1 MSDRRPATIS
11 FGEFVALMA
20 TMTALVALS
29 IDMILPALPSIGAT
43 LGVQRANDSQLIVSL
58 LFLGFGLGQY
68 FYGPVSEN
76 VGRKPAVYIGL
87 ALFSAGCLL
96 ALLAR
101 SFPLMLLG
109 RVFQGVGVGGPRAM
123 TIALVRDKFEGRA
136 MARVM
141 SLVMAVFILVPVI
154 APSIGQAI
162 LGFAGWW
169 TIFGVYLT
177 LGVVVWVWFAWRQ
190 EETLAPERRIPLSAR
205 NIVRGAREVFT
216 NRLAFGYTVAAG
228 LVYGAFIGY
237 LSSVQQILQ
246 EQYALGPRFPV
257 YFATLAI
264 ALGGASLC
272 NARLV
277 GRHGMR
283 PLAGWALRLVC
294 AVSVLFLAIAAS
306 QSGQPPLWTLM
317 AYLLASFFGIGLLFG
332 NLNALAMQPLGH
344 IAGIGAAVV
353 GGSSTLISL
362 ALGTIIGQ
370 SYDNTVLPLV
380 AGFAVLSGLSM
391 AAVRF
396 AEGGNAVAGV
406 EAPARHAAP
415 YPPKS

>member
-1 MSDRRPATIS
+1 MTVRRPATIS

-20 TMTALVALS
+20 TMTALIALS

-58 LFLGFGLGQY
+58 LFLGFGLGQF

-154 APSIGQAI
+154 APSIGQVI
-162 LGFAGWW
+162 LGFAGWRA
-169 TIFGVYLT
+169 IFGVYLT
-177 LGVVVWVWFAWRQ
+177 LAVVVWVWFAWRQ
-190 EETLAPERRIPLSAR
+190 EETLAPERRIPLSPR
-205 NIVRGAREVFT
+205 NIALGAREVFT

-246 EQYALGPRFPV
+246 EQYALGPRFPA

-283 PLAGWALRLVC
+283 HLAGWALRLVC
-294 AVSVLFLAIAAS
+294 AVSVLFLVIAAS

-317 AYLLASFFGIGLLFG
+317 AYLLTSFFGIGLLWG

-362 ALGTIIGQ
+362 ALGTVIGQ

-391 AAVRF
+391 AVIRF
-396 AEGGNAVAGV
+396 AEAGTLV
-406 EAPARHAAP
+406 PSARHAAP

>member
-1 MSDRRPATIS
+1 MTDRRPATIS

-58 LFLGFGLGQY
+58 LFLGFGLGQF

-101 SFPLMLLG
+101 SFPLMLVG

-162 LGFAGWW
+162 LGFAGWR
-169 TIFGVYLT
+169 TIFGLYLT

-190 EETLAPERRIPLSAR
+190 EETLAPERRIPLSPR
-205 NIVRGAREVFT
+205 NIARGAREVFT

-246 EQYALGPRFPV
+246 EQYALGPRFPA

-277 GRHGMR
+277 GRYGMR
-283 PLAGWALRLVC
+283 HLAGWALRLVC
-294 AVSVLFLAIAAS
+294 AVSVLFLIIAAS

-317 AYLLASFFGIGLLFG
+317 AYLLASFFGIGLLWG

-362 ALGTIIGQ
+362 ALGTVIGQ

-391 AAVRF
+391 AVIRF
-396 AEGGNAVAGV
+396 AEAGSLVAS
-406 EAPARHAAP
+406 PRHAAP

>member
-1 MSDRRPATIS
+1 VTSGTRSTTIP

-20 TMTALVALS
+20 TMTALIALS
-29 IDMILPALPSIGAT
+29 IDMILPALPAIGAT

-58 LFLGFGLGQY
+58 LFLGFGVGQF

-101 SFPLMLLG
+101 TFAVLVAG
-109 RVFQGVGVGGPRAM
+109 RVLQGVGVGGPRAM
-123 TIALVRDKFEGRA
+123 TIAIVRDTFEGRA

-162 LGFAGWW
+162 LGVSGWR
-169 TIFGVYLT
+169 TIFGLYLT
-177 LGVVVWVWFAWRQ
+177 LALVVWVWFAWRQ
-190 EETLAPERRIPLSAR
+190 EETLAPARRIPMSAA
-205 NIVRGAREVFT
+205 NIMRGAREVIG
-216 NRLAFGYTVAAG
+216 NRLAVGYTVAAG

-246 EQYALGPRFPV
+246 QQYALGTRFPL

-264 ALGGASLC
+264 ALGGSSLC

-277 GRHGMR
+277 VRYGMR
-283 PLAGWALRLVC
+283 PLAGRALVLVFV
-294 AVSVLFLAIAAS
+294 VSVVFLGIAAS
-306 QSGQPPLWTLM
+306 RAGHPPLWTLI

-332 NLNALAMQPLGH
+332 NLNAMAMQPLGH

-353 GGSSTLISL
+353 GGSQTLISL
-362 ALGTIIGQ
+362 ALGTVIGQ

-380 AGFAVLSGLSM
+380 AGFAILSALAM
-391 AAVRF
+391 AVIRF
-396 AEGGNAVAGV
+396 AEASA
-406 EAPARHAAP
+406 
-415 YPPKS
+415 